1 MRHFYG
7 GGDEERSLR
16 GYDKQIFVKLVA
28 FLSPYRRLIA
38 LALLFLMITTA
49 LDLTI
54 PYLTKEAIDRKIVLS
69 WAKVEFTGKNPVLEK
84 EVWEKAGKYLI
95 GLKGSE
101 YLLNLRKL
109 KRSERNLLERAGIL
123 SKDRFWGM
131 EKEKIRGLLKGII
144 DRHPEIFRE
153 TEGYYFA
160 REKDFK
166 NLSFKE
172 LIVLRAQDL
181 KGLKL
186 IALLFLLVI
195 LLNLLFNFG
204 QVYTLN
210 YTGQKAMHDM
220 RMTVFSH
227 LLKLPVKYFDKNP
240 VGRLVTRATNDIQ
253 AVNEMYTSVLVFLVK
268 DVFLLI
274 GILAIMFK
282 LNAKL
287 TGMVVF
293 LTPIIFL
300 IAWKFQKKA
309 REAYREVRRELAR
322 LNAFLQESLSGI
334 KVIHLFT
341 EEAGM
346 FSRFKAINHA
356 YFNANI
362 RQILV
367 FAVFRPLIEVIAALA
382 VALVLWYGGGE
393 IIRQNLS
400 FGALVAILSYLEMLF
415 QPIRDLAE
423 KYNILQSAMAAGE
436 RIFGVLSEKPEPGG
450 KVRLDEIRGEIIF
463 DHVWFAYENEE
474 WVLKDLSFKV
484 NPGETVALVGPTGA
498 GKTSITNLL
507 LRFYDYQK
515 GAIKIDGVELRE
527 IDPESLRRAM
537 AIVQQDFFLFSGD
550 VRRNIRLLS
559 EIPEERVK
567 LAAKTVYAD
576 SFIEN
581 LPEGYG
587 TVLGERG
594 AGISHGQQ
602 QLLAFARALAF
613 DPRILILDEATAN
626 IDSYTESLIQK
637 ALQKLLKGRTALVI
651 AHRLSTI
658 KGADRILVLYKGRIV
673 EEGNHETLMK
683 KKGLYYRLYQI
694 QFKKAYEEAE
704 VLEDPGKEI

>member
-1 MRHFYG
+1 MRHFPSI
-7 GGDEERSLR
+7 GDEERPIR
-16 GYDKQIFVKLVA
+16 GYDRAIFLKLIS
-28 FLSPYRRLIA
+28 FLAPYKSLIV
-38 LALLFLMITTA
+38 LALFFLVITTA
-49 LDLTI
+49 ADLAV

-69 WAKVEFTGKNPVLEK
+69 WAKVEFTGKNPILEK
-84 EVWEKAGKYLI
+84 EVWKKAGGYLLP
-95 GLKGSE
+95 LKGKE
-101 YLLNLRKL
+101 YFLNLRKL

-123 SKDRFWGM
+123 SRNRYWGVKK
-131 EKEKIRGLLKGII
+131 ENLKKGPLEKIIE
-144 DRHPEIFRE
+144 RHPEIFQE
-153 TEGYYFA
+153 TEGFYFA
-160 REKDFK
+160 KEKNLK
-166 NLSFKE
+166 KLSFKE
-172 LIVLRAQDL
+172 LIVLRASDL
-181 KGLKL
+181 RGLRF
-186 IALLFLLVI
+186 IALLFLFVI
-195 LLNLLFNFG
+195 LINLIFNFG

-220 RMTVFSH
+220 RKRVFSH

-240 VGRLVTRATNDIQ
+240 VGRLVTRATNDVQ

-268 DVFLLI
+268 DVFLLL

-282 LNAKL
+282 LNPKL
-287 TGMVVF
+287 TGIV
-293 LTPIIFL
+293 LALAPIIFF

-309 REAYREVRRELAR
+309 REAYRAVRRELAR

-334 KVIHLFT
+334 KVIHLFAQ
-341 EEAGM
+341 ESGM
-346 FSRFKAINHA
+346 FKRFRDINHA
-356 YFNANI
+356 YYNANI

-367 FAVFRPLIEVIAALA
+367 FAVFRPLIEVIAAA
-382 VALVLWYGGGE
+382 ATAIVLWIGGGE

-436 RIFGVLSEKPEPGG
+436 RIFGVLSESPEPSG
-450 KVRLDEIRGEIIF
+450 KIALQKIKGEIIF
-463 DHVWFAYENEE
+463 DRVWFAYEDEE

-484 NPGETVALVGPTGA
+484 KPGETVALVGPTGA

-507 LRFYDYQK
+507 LRFYEFQRGRILID
-515 GAIKIDGVELRE
+515 GTDIRKIDPVKLRE
-527 IDPESLRRAM
+527 TM
-537 AIVQQDFFLFSGD
+537 AIVQQDVFLFSGD
-550 VRRNIRLLS
+550 VRRNIKLLS
-559 EIPEERVK
+559 KIPEENVK
-567 LAAKTVYAD
+567 KAAETVYAD
-576 SFIEN
+576 SFIKK
-581 LPEGYG
+581 LPKGYS
-587 TVLGERG
+587 TTLGERG

-602 QLLAFARALAF
+602 QLLAFARALAY

-637 ALQKLLKGRTALVI
+637 ALQKLLKGRTSLVI

-694 QFKKAYEEAE
+694 QFKKAFLGAE
-704 VLEDPGKEI
+704 VSGDPD